1 MKFWNS
7 ASNAQGLRV
16 IIVVVH
22 VGAVKLSSLP
32 KLVKKTS
39 LSPSC
44 FVLFCEIFIP
54 NYTFDAL
61 LCWNWPFL
69 PPNHVTLWI
78 TLILWTNLG
87 TFVQFSGLILLSAC
101 KTWLQKKSFLHY
113 LIFVHKYKIFRFENN
128 IKFSVFLGG
137 GKNWH
142 LWQNK

>member
-87 TFVQFSGLILLSAC
+87 TFVQFSGLFLKSNKKANNWILWMNFWC
-101 KTWLQKKSFLHY
+101 Y
-113 LIFVHKYKIFRFENN
+113 PV
-128 IKFSVFLGG
+128 SVMIVLE
-137 GKNWH
+137 KP
-142 LWQNK
+142 NKDIW